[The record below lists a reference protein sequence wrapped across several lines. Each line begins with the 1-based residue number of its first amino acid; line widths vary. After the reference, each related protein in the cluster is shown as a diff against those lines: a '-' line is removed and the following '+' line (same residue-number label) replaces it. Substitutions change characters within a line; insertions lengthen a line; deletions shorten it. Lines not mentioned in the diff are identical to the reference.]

1 MLLVEIIIWI
11 TGLFIGTI
19 FIWSIASYC
28 ACVCVRLDSENTAV
42 TLSALLA
49 SLNSCCNPWIYMG
62 FSGHLLQDFAHCFP
76 CCHKIQQRF
85 RKEDSDSSLRRTT
98 LLTKIVNRSPTC
110 SSGTWKEFDRSP
122 NTSRSA
128 PAETWRPGNVTLLI
142 RTPVR
147 LSQQGYNTPR
157 SRWDETR
164 HYCSGEVHSVWFK
177 RLRSENGLKWVT
189 CDHPELWNESFD
201 EEWLS
206 SYEDLRHLPL
216 ESTFK
221 TIMFIKV
228 IGTYVKHLE

>member
-1 MLLVEIIIWI
+1 MFYGFSRSFDGRHDVEVALGGNERRPSKLLIKPYYDNHCVALLTVRHRNYSVTCGKIIWT

-19 FIWSIASYC
+19 FISSIASYC

-110 SSGTWKEFDRSP
+110 SSGTWKEFDHSP

-128 PAETWRPGNVTLLI
+128 PAET
-142 RTPVR
+142 
-147 LSQQGYNTPR
+147 
-157 SRWDETR
+157 
-164 HYCSGEVHSVWFK
+164 
-177 RLRSENGLKWVT
+177 
-189 CDHPELWNESFD
+189 
-201 EEWLS
+201 
-206 SYEDLRHLPL
+206 
-216 ESTFK
+216 
-221 TIMFIKV
+221 
-228 IGTYVKHLE
+228 